1 MTPSPYDKKI
11 ASFLKK
17 RRGEMTIRDF
27 AKIAGMSKSALFR
40 IENLEQSMTMASL
53 HSLAQRLRTSV
64 EEILGFKK

>member
-1 MTPSPYDKKI
+1 
-11 ASFLKK
+11 
-17 RRGEMTIRDF
+17 MTIRDF